1 MSFVRLISL
10 VVLLV
15 QGFALAHLSQAAHS
29 FDELGG
35 VFEHE
40 TLAQET
46 HDDEQGHVCAD
57 VTVASS
63 DAQGC
68 PVISTW
74 RAASQVPGL
83 ITHAVTRSSSF
94 VPRVTQAPSH
104 HAVAPLVVAPK
115 SSPPVS

>member
-10 VVLLV
+10 MLLLV
-15 QGFALAHLSQAAHS
+15 QGLALAHLSEATHS

-40 TLAQET
+40 TLAQDS
-46 HDDEQGHVCAD
+46 HHDEQGHVCAD

-63 DAQGC
+63 DARGC

-83 ITHAVTRSSSF
+83 LTVAVTRSSSF
-94 VPRVTQAPSH
+94 VPRVTRAPSH
-104 HAVAPLVVAPK
+104 DAVAPLVVAPK